1 MRIVDTEYKIE
12 KGIEVKL
19 DEHIQYLESQN
30 YLWPDKRTQEALEKL
45 IMIQNEH
52 KRNAANDHLDDHTH

>member
-1 MRIVDTEYKIE
+1 MV
-12 KGIEVKL
+12 KGIEIKL

-30 YLWPDKRTQEALEKL
+30 YLWPDKRTQEALDQL

-52 KRNAANDHLDDHTH
+52 ERNAANDHLHDHTH